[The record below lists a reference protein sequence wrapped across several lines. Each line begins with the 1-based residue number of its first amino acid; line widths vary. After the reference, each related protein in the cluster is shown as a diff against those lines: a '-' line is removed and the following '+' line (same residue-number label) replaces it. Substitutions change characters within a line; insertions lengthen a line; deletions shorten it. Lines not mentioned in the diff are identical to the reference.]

1 MKKIGTLISA
11 LSPLLLSLSGCG
23 TFTTL
28 THSDQEIV
36 ANLSKSNSSCVS
48 VPRVYSGVA
57 YNMCKLNSN
66 SNSIYFSPM
75 LGIYLVDSVF
85 SAATDTLALPYTVYA
100 QSEKG
105 SLDL

>member
-1 MKKIGTLISA
+1 MKKII
-11 LSPLLLSLSGCG
+11 PLLSLSLLSGCG

-28 THSDQEIV
+28 TNSDAEI
-36 ANLSKSNSSCVS
+36 ASNLKKQNSGCVS

-66 SNSIYFSPM
+66 GNSVYFLPM
-75 LGIYLVDSVF
+75 VGIYLVDSVF
-85 SAATDTLALPYTVYA
+85 SAATDTVALPYTVYA
-100 QSEKG
+100 QSQEG

>member
-1 MKKIGTLISA
+1 MKKII
-11 LSPLLLSLSGCG
+11 PLLSLSLLSGCG

-28 THSDQEIV
+28 TNSDAEI
-36 ANLSKSNSSCVS
+36 ASNLKKQNSGCVS

-66 SNSIYFSPM
+66 GNSVYFLPM
-75 LGIYLVDSVF
+75 VGIYLMDSVF
-85 SAATDTLALPYTVYA
+85 SAATDTVALPYTVYA
-100 QSEKG
+100 QSQEG